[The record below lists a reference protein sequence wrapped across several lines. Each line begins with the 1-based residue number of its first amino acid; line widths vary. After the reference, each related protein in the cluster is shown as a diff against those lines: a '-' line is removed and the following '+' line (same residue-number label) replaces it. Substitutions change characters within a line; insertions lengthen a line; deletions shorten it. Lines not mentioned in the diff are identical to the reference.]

1 MTVILGFIV
10 VALGIGLFIE
20 GIGFIIAMF
29 QKKK

>member
-1 MTVILGFIV
+1 MIIIFGFLV
-10 VALGIGLFIE
+10 VGLGIVIFTE